1 MLKSIGIFLQR
12 VEDHPGKVLISL
24 ALRLENNRAKLLSN
38 PRKCISL
45 SWTFAMVFRHIN
57 FSLDWHFVFV
67 S

>member
-1 MLKSIGIFLQR
+1 MLKSIG

-24 ALRLENNRAKLLSN
+24 ALRLGNNRANLLSN